1 MQNVFYILA
10 FLFGL
15 ATGGGLVWLL
25 LRGKIQH
32 AFDRGQSDGN
42 VERAALAERLDA
54 RQQTIDELGDKVRRL
69 EQQDRERQT
78 TEAGLKAKV
87 VQLATT
93 LEQERKQA
101 DEKLAL
107 VDDARQKLSDAFKA
121 MAADALKSNNQSFL
135 ELAKTNLEKF
145 QESAK
150 GDLDKRQQ
158 AIGELV
164 KPVRESL
171 EKVDAKIREIEK
183 DRAGA
188 YQGLREQVGS
198 LLESQKE
205 LRLETS
211 NLVKA
216 LRRPQVRGRWGEL
229 QLKRVVEMAG
239 MLDHCDFREQLSTEG
254 EDGRLR
260 PDMVVRLPANKT
272 IVVDSKAPLTAY
284 LEAVEAPDEETRT
297 AKLKDHARQ
306 VRAHITALGRK
317 SYFEQFEQ
325 SPEFV
330 VLFLPGEVFFS
341 AALEHDPGLIEF
353 GVAERVIIAS
363 PTTLI
368 SLLRAVAYG
377 WRHEQLAENAR
388 QISEL
393 GKDLYIRLATMG
405 DHMSRLGKGL
415 GSATDAYNKAVRS
428 LESRVLVA
436 ARKFRDLGTTS
447 GKTEIEELPP
457 VETSPRMLQA
467 PELIAGDEPE
477 ERKAVGQGL
486 P

>member
-1 MQNVFYILA
+1 MEYLPYILL

-15 ATGGGLVWLL
+15 AVGGGAVGLL
-25 LRGKIQH
+25 LRGKMQN
-32 AFDRGQSDGN
+32 AFDRGRTDGSA
-42 VERAALAERLDA
+42 ERAALTERLDA
-54 RQQTIDELGDKVRRL
+54 RQQTIDELGDKVQQL
-69 EQQDRERQT
+69 EQQDRERQA
-78 TEAGLKAKV
+78 TEARLKGELV
-87 VQLATT
+87 RLDTT

-107 VDDARQKLSDAFKA
+107 VDEARRKLSDAFKA

-135 ELAKTNLEKF
+135 ELARTNLEKF

-183 DRAGA
+183 ARAGA
-188 YQGLREQVGS
+188 YEGLREQVGS

-239 MLDHCDFREQLSTEG
+239 MLEHCDFRQQQSTES

-260 PDMVVRLPANKT
+260 PDLVVRLPGNKT

-284 LEAVEAPDEETRT
+284 LEAVESPDEETRA

-306 VRAHITALGRK
+306 VRTHITALARK

-341 AALEHDPGLIEF
+341 AALEHDPALIEY

-377 WRHEQLAENAR
+377 WRQEQLAENAR

-393 GKDLYIRLATMG
+393 GKDLHSRLATMG
-405 DHMSRLGKGL
+405 DHMSRLGRGL
-415 GSATDAYNKAVRS
+415 HSATDAYNKAVRS

-436 ARKFRDLGTTS
+436 ARKFRDLGTAS
-447 GKTEIEELPP
+447 EKAEIGSISP
-457 VETSPRMLQA
+457 VEISPRLLQA
-467 PELIAGDEPE
+467 PELIARNDPE
-477 ERKAVGQGL
+477 EHTAGSHPK
-486 P
+486 